1 MKKLFFFFVAVAAL
15 VLSASCNK
23 DGKNSPVVLPATQY
37 FKNAQ
42 KFILNESSPSN
53 PGIKS
58 IEFTESGRYL
68 IYQQKGAVKAVA
80 EPEYEYKRG
89 TYTINDN
96 GEYVLDN
103 NYKFAT
109 VKVSGTQITINVGG
123 QMYTPT
129 VQEVVSKYPDN
140 NEFYTT
146 LARAWKVEQTD
157 ISVSFDGKTNVVYTF
172 KGGCDI
178 PAILKELEGKANV
191 DLKDDKMAGYVV
203 SEINFTM
210 SKTIEVA
217 FTQKPS
223 VSGDIT
229 LSESGDFSYTL
240 QGANDLEFFSGTAKG
255 KIDTNPGLG
264 ANKILLSMDAEVSS
278 QSKTYKGK
286 VELILSPAE

>member
-37 FKNAQ
+37 VKNAQ

-80 EPEYEYKRG
+80 EPEYEYLRG
-89 TYTINDN
+89 TYTINSN
-96 GEYVLDN
+96 GDYVLDN
-103 NYKFAT
+103 NFAT
-109 VKVSGTQITINVGG
+109 VTVSGNQITFNAGGKNYPITINKVAD
-123 QMYTPT
+123 
-129 VQEVVSKYPDN
+129 KYPA
-140 NEFYTT
+140 NEFFTT

-157 ISVSFDGKTNVVYTF
+157 ISVSFDGNTSVVVVF

-178 PAILKELEGKANV
+178 PAILEELDQKASNV
-191 DLKDDKMAGYVV
+191 NINKDKMAGYVV
-203 SEINFTM
+203 KEINFTM

-286 VELILSPAE
+286 VEFILSPAE

>member
-80 EPEYEYKRG
+80 EPEYEYLRG

-103 NYKFAT
+103 NFAT
-109 VKVSGTQITINVGG
+109 VKVSGTQITINVG
-123 QMYTPT
+123 
-129 VQEVVSKYPDN
+129 DN
-140 NEFYTT
+140 TRLSPLQLYSSTNERF
-146 LARAWKVEQTD
+146 
-157 ISVSFDGKTNVVYTF
+157 
-172 KGGCDI
+172 
-178 PAILKELEGKANV
+178 AILVYNLAS
-191 DLKDDKMAGYVV
+191 DLDCLRLRDRCH
-203 SEINFTM
+203 
-210 SKTIEVA
+210 
-217 FTQKPS
+217 
-223 VSGDIT
+223 D
-229 LSESGDFSYTL
+229 
-240 QGANDLEFFSGTAKG
+240 
-255 KIDTNPGLG
+255 
-264 ANKILLSMDAEVSS
+264 
-278 QSKTYKGK
+278 
-286 VELILSPAE
+286 

>member
-80 EPEYEYKRG
+80 EPEYEYLRG

-103 NYKFAT
+103 NFAT

-129 VQEVVSKYPDN
+129 VQEVVSKYPAN

-157 ISVSFDGKTNVVYTF
+157 ISVSFDGNTSVVVVF

-178 PAILKELEGKANV
+178 PAILEELDKKASNV
-191 DLKDDKMAGYVV
+191 NINKDKMAGYVV
-203 SEINFTM
+203 KETGGVKI
-210 SKTIEVA
+210 A
-217 FTQKPS
+217 F
-223 VSGDIT
+223 VG
-229 LSESGDFSYTL
+229 
-240 QGANDLEFFSGTAKG
+240 LETPETATKV
-255 KIDTNPGLG
+255 NPGMIQEIGFTTFDVL
-264 ANKILLSMDAEVSS
+264 
-278 QSKTYKGK
+278 
-286 VELILSPAE
+286 